1 LNIVVTESEYRKGES
16 VLSSTNSDMKCI
28 PVADE
33 EDLLAARILSL
44 QAKYAIVGTNKYV
57 GPLYDALPKGG
68 VIARFGI
75 GHDGIDKEKV
85 KEASLYCTNT
95 PDVLNHSVAELT
107 LALMMNSARH
117 MVDMTQSMKNGQW
130 QPLMGTELMNKT
142 LAVIG
147 CGAIGSQVARIAAFG
162 FQMKVIGH
170 DIREL
175 DVDGMMREYGF
186 SAIVG
191 EFNRAVSEADF
202 VTLHMPLMESTK
214 YFINPER
221 LKMIPQ
227 RAWLIN
233 TSRGAIVDETAL
245 FIALKSGIIA
255 GAALDVFIKEPYQPE
270 DEKHDLRLL
279 NNVIITPHIGSM
291 TSEAS
296 RRIAEKCLQNIRF
309 AENGEYKRMDL
320 VASPE

>member
-1 LNIVVTESEYRKGES
+1 MNIVVTESEYRKGES
-16 VLSSTNSDMKCI
+16 VFSSANNDMKCFPI
-28 PVADE
+28 PDE
-33 EDLLAARILSL
+33 ESLLAARIISL
-44 QAKYAIVGTNKYV
+44 QAKHAIVGTSNYV

-75 GHDGIDKEKV
+75 AHDGIDKEKV
-85 KEASLYCTNT
+85 KKASLYCTNT
-95 PDVLNHSVAELT
+95 PDILNHSVAELT
-107 LALMMNSARH
+107 LALITVSARH
-117 MVDMTQSMKNGQW
+117 IVDMTESMKNGQW
-130 QPLMGTELMNKT
+130 QPLMGIELKGKT

-147 CGAIGSQVARIAAFG
+147 CGSIGSQVARIASFG

-175 DVDGMMREYGF
+175 DVDGMKREYGF
-186 SAIVG
+186 STIVKD
-191 EFNRAVSEADF
+191 FDRAVSEADF
-202 VTLHMPLMESTK
+202 VTLHIPLLESTK

-245 FIALKSGIIA
+245 FIALKSGSIA
-255 GAALDVFIKEPYQPE
+255 GAALDVFIKEPYQPV
-270 DEKHDLRLL
+270 DTKHDLRLL
-279 NNVIITPHIGSM
+279 NNVIFTPHIGST

-296 RRIAEKCLQNIRF
+296 RRSAEKCLQNIRF
-309 AENGEYKRMDL
+309 AENGEYEKMDI
-320 VASPE
+320 VAGPE